1 MSRLEAFAEAAPERV
16 ARAIGEA
23 TNELAR
29 RNPAPRD
36 FPFFALDHPERSG
49 GKLLDRLSELGIFR
63 FYEHVLDLAHGLG
76 GPARWLARRRGCS
89 VVTVAERIDE
99 ARASRLLGERAHLA
113 SAVGV
118 LRAVF
123 TRVPAV
129 DASFTHAWAV
139 ESLAGRADLAEVAAE
154 LFRLVR
160 PGGHV
165 AIQDWI
171 AGSADVFSG
180 PLRAAGFSHLRSSV
194 VMDLRETESTV
205 AALARARTEELLGE
219 PAADEQLRFDAAAER
234 LAERRAAIADGR
246 TALVQIFAQKP
257 A

>member
-1 MSRLEAFAEAAPERV
+1 MSRLEAFADVAPERV

-36 FPFFALDHPERSG
+36 FPFFALDHPQGSG
-49 GKLLDRLSELGIFR
+49 GKLLERLSELGIFR
-63 FYEHVLDLAHGLG
+63 FYEEVLDLARGVG

-89 VVTVAERIDE
+89 VVSVTERLDE
-99 ARASRLLGERAHLA
+99 ARASRLLVERAHLE

-123 TRVPAV
+123 ARVPAA

-139 ESLAGRADLAEVAAE
+139 ESLAGRADVATVAAE
-154 LFRLVR
+154 LFRVVR

-165 AIQDWI
+165 AIQDWVE
-171 AGSADVFSG
+171 GSADRFTE
-180 PLRAAGFSHLRSSV
+180 PLRAAGFVQVRASV
-194 VMDLRETESTV
+194 VTELRETESTI
-205 AALARARTEELLGE
+205 AGLARARADELVGE
-219 PAADEQLRFDAAAER
+219 PAADERTGYGLAAER

-246 TALVQIFAQKP
+246 AALVQIFAQKP